1 MYARCGNMRQFSG
14 CARVVRQ
21 LAQVREETVFEPDFL
36 LGAGGREKKRRWRS
50 DARNELIRMTI

>member
-36 LGAGGREKKRRWRS
+36 LGAGGREKKRRWRG
-50 DARNELIRMTI
+50 DARN